1 MHVFALL
8 CTVKKENLLPIQTSC
23 CDRKE
28 LPRVSSA
35 LVYFGALAAVCQL
48 CSLIRDDG
56 KRVAGSIGTAVY
68 SAVLDALIVFAFSL
82 EHKKKKEEKKKSLQN
97 KTPATDNGVGANHFL
112 VSTACFK
119 TAQMQQSRVLVRL
132 MLCWLCCIF
141 TPRQLIRSSP
151 SAAPACERWLPRPC
165 RRCSDPASVHS
176 AYLRSL
182 TDMY

>member
-1 MHVFALL
+1 MSLRFYALL
-8 CTVKKENLLPIQTSC
+8 
-23 CDRKE
+23 
-28 LPRVSSA
+28 
-35 LVYFGALAAVCQL
+35 
-48 CSLIRDDG
+48 
-56 KRVAGSIGTAVY
+56 
-68 SAVLDALIVFAFSL
+68 
-82 EHKKKKEEKKKSLQN
+82 KKKTCSQSKRHAAIGRSCPGFLQLSSISVRSLLCVNCVHLSEMTGRGWRVQSGQQFTLQCWMPWLLLRFRWSTKKRRKRKKKSLQN